1 MATHKKAA
9 VLGTGDVGRAL
20 SNALIALGY
29 EVMMGTREAHN
40 PKAVDWAKTHPGKA
54 HVGTFEQA
62 VKFSDNLVVL
72 ATLGAANESAI
83 KMAGP
88 ENLKG
93 KVLIDTTNPLDLS
106 KGMPPTLFL
115 AGHDSG
121 GEHVWDC
128 SCFHYPDLV
137 CVRYNV

>member
-1 MATHKKAA
+1 MATPNKKAA
-9 VLGTGDVGRAL
+9 VLGTGDVGKTLA
-20 SNALIALGY
+20 NALIALGY
-29 EVMMGTREAHN
+29 EVMMGSREAN
-40 PKAVDWAKTHPGKA
+40 NAKAVDWAKTHSGKA

-62 VKFSDNLVVL
+62 AKFSDNLVLL

-93 KVLIDTTNPLDLS
+93 KVIIDTTNPLDFS

-115 AGHDSG
+115 AGNDSG
-121 GEHVWDC
+121 GEQVW
-128 SCFHYPDLV
+128 
-137 CVRYNV
+137 